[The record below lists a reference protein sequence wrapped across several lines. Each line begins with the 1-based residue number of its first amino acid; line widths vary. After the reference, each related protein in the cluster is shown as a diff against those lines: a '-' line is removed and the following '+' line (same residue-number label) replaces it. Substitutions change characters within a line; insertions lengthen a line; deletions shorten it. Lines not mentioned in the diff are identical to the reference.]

1 MCCGDVLCCL
11 CDVLCGDVLCGDVL
25 CGDVLCGDVMCCTL
39 IKFDKSI
46 PIRDKYVLDKPVL
59 VTHALVEQN

>member
-11 CDVLCGDVLCGDVL
+11 CDVL